1 MPTHNADGLEPVE
14 RAMVLRARHRQSIN
28 MRWSLATL
36 GMVLALGDAVFDISA
51 APWQLVITVPALVG
65 VANAIASLRLNADR
79 YTPNDVWR
87 LLIVDAFGL
96 AGMAAVAGIAGYGA
110 LPFYVMVIGGYA
122 LGFPELARTLL
133 AIVAVLHPL
142 ARYSSSQIL
151 GFPLSTGLILVEAAA
166 LAGVGW
172 LTTLAP
178 AINTV
183 RTRRAR
189 AALSAL
195 ERGDFTVR
203 LPERSPDDLG
213 LLAASFNR
221 TAETLGQSVAAL
233 ETVIA
238 QHEAEVAGHER
249 AREAL
254 RESEARLWIA
264 QSEAQGTAARMRA
277 VANAAAGVLAADS
290 LAALH
295 DVLRDACRQV
305 IEFDAFSL
313 AMHDEASDCWQP
325 LGASDP
331 ALVEERLGKLV
342 LERRTALRLSARRG
356 SEGERRSGS
365 VLLAPLETA
374 DGMLGV
380 LALHNERD
388 DAYSEADLEVSEVLA
403 HLATT
408 AIHNVTLVAE
418 LRCSREA
425 FAHQA
430 HHDPLTGLAN
440 RARLHER
447 LAQVLSAADTDA
459 VAVMV
464 LDLDGFKRVN
474 DSLGHAAGDELLCE
488 VSKRLLN
495 ATRGC
500 DLVTRLGGD
509 EFAVLLENARSDADA
524 TAVAERILTS
534 LRTPFVLGTAEAV
547 VGTSIGIARP
557 APLEGADA
565 GAPPTRAAVVER
577 ADAMLRDADLAMYR
591 AKAGGKGRF
600 AFFEPSMH
608 AEAVARLAL
617 EADLRAALEREELAI
632 SYQPI
637 VTLQDATVI
646 GVEALV
652 RWEHPT
658 RGSMKPADFVP
669 VAEET
674 GLITSIGAWV
684 MQEACRRVAGWNAA
698 RVGAGQEPLTL
709 TVNVSARQVYEP
721 GFVDGVL
728 EVLAE
733 TGFDA
738 AQLLLEITE
747 SVLLDRPELARER
760 FLALRD
766 AGVRL
771 AVDDFGT
778 GYSALGYLQAFPIDT
793 LKIDKSFVAGL
804 RRGSGSQAALARTIV
819 ALGRALSLRT
829 IAEGV
834 EDEDQRIALRDAG
847 CAFGQG
853 FLFSG
858 PLDPV
863 AAEAML
869 VPRVA
874 RTRGKRAL
882 KLA

>member
-1 MPTHNADGLEPVE
+1 MTTPHADGLEPVDRE
-14 RAMVLRARHRQSIN
+14 TVLRARHAQSID
-28 MRWSLATL
+28 MRWAMATL
-36 GMVLALGDAVFDISA
+36 GTALALADVLFGVSP
-51 APWQLVITVPALVG
+51 APWQLVVVVPALVA
-65 VANAIASLRLNADR
+65 VANAIAGLRLRNGA
-79 YTPNDVWR
+79 YTPQDVEL
-87 LLIVDAFGL
+87 LLIADAVAL
-96 AGMAAVAGIAGYGA
+96 AGMAAIGGPVGYAVA
-110 LPFYVMVIGGYA
+110 PFYIMVLAAHA
-122 LGFPELARTLL
+122 LGFPELARRQLL
-133 AIVAVLHPL
+133 LVAVLHPV
-142 ARYSSSQIL
+142 ARFGSAQLL
-151 GFPLSTGLILVEAAA
+151 GFPLPFGALLVESAA

-172 LTTLAP
+172 LATIAP
-178 AINTV
+178 AINTHRV
-183 RTRRAR
+183 RRTR
-189 AALSAL
+189 AALAAL
-195 ERGDFTVR
+195 ERGDFDVR
-203 LPERSPDDLG
+203 LPERSTDDLG

-221 TAETLGQSVAAL
+221 TAEAVGHAVAAL
-233 ETVIA
+233 E
-238 QHEAEVAGHER
+238 EEVAEHQR
-249 AREAL
+249 AKSAL

-264 QSEAQGTAARMRA
+264 QSDAQGTAARMRA
-277 VANAAAGVLAADS
+277 VANAASGVLAADS

-305 IEFDAFSL
+305 IELDAFSL
-313 AMHDEASDCWQP
+313 ALHDADAGRWEP

-331 ALVEERLGKLV
+331 ALVEERLGRLV
-342 LERRTALRLSARRG
+342 LEGRTALRLTANGGRKGQRI
-356 SEGERRSGS
+356 SGS
-365 VLLAPLETA
+365 VLLAPLKTG
-374 DGMLGV
+374 DGIVGV
-380 LALHNERD
+380 LALRNQRV

-408 AIHNVTLVAE
+408 AVRNVTLVDE

-447 LAQVLSAADTDA
+447 LAQVLAGGDTESLA
-459 VAVMV
+459 VLM

-474 DSLGHAAGDELLCE
+474 DSLGHAFGDQLLVE
-488 VSKRLLN
+488 VARRLLN

-509 EFAVLLENARSDADA
+509 EFAILLQNARTDLDA
-524 TAVAERILTS
+524 TTVAERVLTA
-534 LRTPFVLGTAEAV
+534 LRVPFVLGTAEAV

-557 APLEGADA
+557 DPHDAADGPL
-565 GAPPTRAAVVER
+565 TRAAVDAR
-577 ADAMLRDADLAMYR
+577 ADALLRDADLAMYR
-591 AKAGGKGRF
+591 AKSGGKGRF

-617 EADLRAALEREELAI
+617 EVDLRAALDRDEFTL

-637 VTLQDATVI
+637 VTLHDAAVI

-658 RGSMKPADFVP
+658 RGSMMPTDFVP

-674 GLITSIGAWV
+674 GLIIGLGGWV
-684 MQEACRRVAGWNAA
+684 LREGCRRVAGWNAA
-698 RVGAGQEPLTL
+698 RVAAGAAPLTL
-709 TVNVSARQVYEP
+709 TVNVSARQIYEP
-721 GFVDGVL
+721 AFVS
-728 EVLAE
+728 EVLAVLAA
-733 TGFDA
+733 TGFQA
-738 AQLLLEITE
+738 SQLLLEITE
-747 SVLLDRPELARER
+747 SVMLDRPELARER
-760 FLALRD
+760 FEALRD

-804 RRGSGSQAALARTIV
+804 RRGGGSQAALARTIV

-829 IAEGV
+829 IAEGI
-834 EDEDQRIALRDAG
+834 EDEDQRVALRDAG
-847 CAFGQG
+847 CAYGQG

-858 PLDPV
+858 PLDPA

-869 VPRVA
+869 VPERARGRPALRVVSA
-874 RTRGKRAL
+874 A
-882 KLA
+882 